1 MSASGA
7 SSEQGTGHEYLP
19 LSWNDQKK
27 KKKETP
33 RIKHFDG
40 AGSAKPILFYMSNF
54 DHRK

>member
-7 SSEQGTGHEYLP
+7 SPEQGTGHEYLP